1 MSAAESSATSSSAEE
16 DSECASVQTD
26 MDFEPKNEMRQ
37 VSDSPDIRIAS
48 EEHAKGLLPFDLKDV
63 EEYLMK
69 KRPVDAH
76 AKVLIGFMKTKG
88 ASPAEVNKKLDHLGY
103 ESVQRIQMKKYM
115 EDLRVHFSIATKNPE
130 KRRVLGAG
138 RKKVIDGEVAA
149 KALGELGKDIETK
162 IVSKSCVAKIL
173 EQKDI
178 RLRRG

>member
-26 MDFEPKNEMRQ
+26 MDLEPKNEMRQ

-76 AKVLIGFMKTKG
+76 A
-88 ASPAEVNKKLDHLGY
+88 
-103 ESVQRIQMKKYM
+103 
-115 EDLRVHFSIATKNPE
+115 
-130 KRRVLGAG
+130 
-138 RKKVIDGEVAA
+138 
-149 KALGELGKDIETK
+149 
-162 IVSKSCVAKIL
+162 
-173 EQKDI
+173 
-178 RLRRG
+178 